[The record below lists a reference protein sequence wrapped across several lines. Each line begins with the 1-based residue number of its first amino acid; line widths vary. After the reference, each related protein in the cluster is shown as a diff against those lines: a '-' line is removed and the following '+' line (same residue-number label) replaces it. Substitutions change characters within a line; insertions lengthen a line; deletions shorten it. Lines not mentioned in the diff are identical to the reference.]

1 MAVNILSLGT
11 FLLLDTSLT
20 LEDRR
25 EAWLVMQSDTDRVY
39 RHQDLIESLVVF
51 GLLVQRLIENSS
63 EWKMSVGEK

>member
-39 RHQDLIESLVVF
+39 RHQELIESLVVF